1 MGRLPQLLAPAPQFV
16 RLAPMAKPKPDYFP
30 LIAGAALYYVHVD
43 YSQSEPEVTR
53 MILRVVS
60 AAQDGDA
67 LRAQVTKQ
75 WGAATPQTQ
84 ELRVDGKGAWADKNL
99 EIRFPPKLG
108 DAWDAA
114 DDPYYKRMILS
125 MKAKAGTI
133 VKDFTDCL
141 EVGFTN
147 EDTDS
152 GSRFYAPGLGLV
164 REEWAGESRN
174 SVLSLADWRI
184 PGQVQTLKRQLT
196 AKPRGK

>member
-1 MGRLPQLLAPAPQFV
+1 
-16 RLAPMAKPKPDYFP
+16 MAKPKPDYFP
-30 LIAGAALYYVHVD
+30 LIAGATLYYVHVD

-60 AAQDGDA
+60 AAQDGDT

-75 WGAATPQTQ
+75 WGAAAPQTQ
-84 ELRVDGKGAWADKNL
+84 ELRVDGKGAWAGKNL

-125 MKAKAGTI
+125 TKAKARTI

-184 PGQVQTLKRQLT
+184 PGQAQTLKRQLT
-196 AKPRGK
+196 AKPRGNDGTLDRDGHR